1 MQKFGRRDH
10 LRSIE
15 KNIQLEWKTN
25 KTFETQHIKNWEQSM
40 SFEEKNKKKF
50 LVTFP
55 YPYMNGRL
63 HLGHAFSLTK
73 CEFQSRYQRLL
84 GKNVLF
90 PFGFHTTGMPISA
103 AANRI
108 KSELEQL
115 KNPQPQV
122 QKEEKK
128 PKKGEPEKKK
138 QSEILEQ
145 VGVPK
150 EEIPKFADPNHW
162 LEYFPPKGQED
173 LEAFGVNVDFSRSF
187 ITTERQKFY
196 DRFVQWHFNKL
207 SKAGKLK
214 FGKRHTI
221 FSKSDDQPC
230 ADHDRSE
237 GEGVGPQEY
246 TLIKM
251 KIVENLPEKFKKF
264 SESHPNSEVYLVC
277 ATLRPETMYGQ
288 TNIFVLPNG
297 EYGVYEMRNGDLF
310 VCSEHSVSN
319 MSFQEMTKE
328 NKQFT
333 CLEKVKGSELVGVGL
348 KAPLAQ
354 YEKIYAIPMETI
366 SMTKGTGI
374 VTSVPSDSPDD
385 WVTLREFQNDA
396 KVRDKYKVT
405 EEMVNF
411 KPVPI
416 IDIPKLGNLSALDV
430 VNQFEIKGP
439 KDKDKLA
446 KAKDECYS
454 KGFYSGKMIVGDY
467 SGMKVV
473 DAKEK
478 VKADLIKSGMAC
490 TYYEPES
497 MVKNRMG
504 ENCIVALVDQWVI
517 TYGEEHWQKF
527 VLDWVKSENFETYA
541 ASTKKGFEE
550 IVNWLKEWGCSRTF
564 GLGTK
569 IPWDKQYLIESL
581 SDSTIYMAYYTISNF
596 LHEDLYGDKPKNGFS
611 AEQLTEEVFDFIFLG
626 QKSDSLNSCGIK
638 MELLEEIRSSFTY
651 WYPMDLRCS
660 GKDLIGNHLT
670 MSLYNHAAVWG
681 QDKNYMPRGV
691 FCNGYILVNGEKM
704 SKSKGNFYSLLD
716 IIRDYGCDAS
726 RIALADCGDT
736 LDDANFVTE
745 IADSS
750 VNRLFSF
757 ENFLKILINDHWGRM
772 ENFKIE
778 DPDNINLENASY
790 FDKIFENNINYLV
803 DNTKT
808 AYNHM
813 KFKDVLKYGFYE
825 MIVRRKFYILKFFFI
840 FFLNFIFFVLYF

>member
-10 LRSIE
+10 LRTIE
-15 KNIQLEWKTN
+15 KNIQMEWKAN
-25 KTFETQHIKNWEQSM
+25 KVYEAHHVKNWEQNL
-40 SFEEKNKKKF
+40 SFEEKNKQKF

-63 HLGHAFSLTK
+63 HLGHAFSLSK

-90 PFGFHTTGMPISA
+90 PFGFHCTGMPISA

-108 KSELEQL
+108 KKEMEQL
-115 KNPQPQV
+115 NNPPQNEKESSTDNKKNAKAQ
-122 QKEEKK
+122 
-128 PKKGEPEKKK
+128 PEKKS
-138 QSEILEQ
+138 QSEILESI
-145 VGVPK
+145 GIPK
-150 EEIPKFADPNHW
+150 EEIPKFADSNYW
-162 LEYFPPKGQED
+162 LEYFPPRGLSD
-173 LEAFGVNVDFSRSF
+173 LEAFGVNCDFSRSF
-187 ITTERQKFY
+187 ITTDRQKFY
-196 DRFVQWHFNKL
+196 DKFIQWHFNKL
-207 SKAGKLK
+207 SKNGKLK

-221 FSKSDDQPC
+221 FSVSDDQPC

-237 GEGVGPQEY
+237 GEGVGTQEY
-246 TLIKM
+246 TLVKM
-251 KIVENLPEKFKKF
+251 RILENLPEKLRKLK
-264 SESHPNSEVYLVC
+264 EAHPEKEIYLVA

-288 TNIFVLPNG
+288 TNIYVLPSG

-319 MSFQEMTKE
+319 MSYQEMTKE
-328 NKQFT
+328 SKKFT
-333 CLEKVKGSELVGVGL
+333 ALEKIKGSELIGVAI
-348 KAPLAQ
+348 KAPLTS

-396 KVRDKYKVT
+396 KLREKYKVT
-405 EEMVNF
+405 EDMVNF

-416 IDIPKLGNLSALDV
+416 IDIPKWGNLSAIEV
-430 VNQFEIKGP
+430 VNHFEIKNP
-439 KDKDKLA
+439 KDKEKLG

-454 KGFYSGKMIVGDY
+454 KGFYQGVMQVGKYKGL
-467 SGMKVV
+467 KVN
-473 DAKEK
+473 DAKDK
-478 VKADLIKSGMAC
+478 VKADLISEGLAS

-497 MVKNRMG
+497 LVKNRMG
-504 ENCIVALVDQWVI
+504 ENCIVALVDQWFI
-517 TYGEEHWQKF
+517 TYGEENWQKF

-541 ASTKKGFEE
+541 SSTKKGFEE

-564 GLGTK
+564 GLGSR

-596 LHEDLYGDKPKNGFS
+596 LHEDIFGDKPKNGIS
-611 AEQLTEEVFDFIFLG
+611 ADQLTEEVFDYIFLG
-626 QKSDSLNSCGIK
+626 TKSEGIETCGIS
-638 MELLEEIRSSFTY
+638 MELLQEMRSSFTY

-670 MSLYNHAAVWG
+670 MSLYNHAAVWNH
-681 QDKNYMPRGV
+681 DKNYMPRGV
-691 FCNGYILVNGEKM
+691 FCNGYVIVNGEKM
-704 SKSKGNFYSLLD
+704 SKSKGNFYTIMD
-716 IIRDYGCDAS
+716 IINDYGCDAS

-750 VNRLFSF
+750 VNRLYSF
-757 ENFLKILINDHWGRM
+757 ENFLKILINEYWVKNKDLL
-772 ENFKIE
+772 IE
-778 DPDNINLENASY
+778 DSDNVNLENASY
-790 FDKIFENNINYLV
+790 FDKIFDNNINYLI
-803 DNTKT
+803 DQTKC

-825 MIVRRKFYILKFFFI
+825 MIVK
-840 FFLNFIFFVLYF
+840 